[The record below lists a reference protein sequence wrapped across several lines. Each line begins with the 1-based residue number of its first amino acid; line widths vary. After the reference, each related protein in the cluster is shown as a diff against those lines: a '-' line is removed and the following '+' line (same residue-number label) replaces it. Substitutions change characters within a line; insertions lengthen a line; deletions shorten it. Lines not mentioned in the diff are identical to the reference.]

1 MNAIAKQQLRLRHA
15 MAWSPMGG
23 RPARPR
29 RGPWAKSPR
38 QTSGPNDAAHVGD
51 HVTAR
56 FAFGRLT
63 RRTLSGPSS
72 RVYSVFQESKKL
84 RQTAEVNSRP
94 AQGGIQMSI
103 TRRQALASAGAAAV
117 AVGLAKPAIATNDP
131 IRVGYLPAL
140 TGPSSS
146 TGVGIS
152 RGTQLAVQ
160 EINAAGGING
170 RQLELVVRDTQ
181 SDPTKAV
188 NASAE
193 LTNQEQVQVVFG
205 PLNSGESLAVVP
217 LLARSN
223 TLQVHPCWVDSL
235 TDPQKYPMCF
245 RNAPTN
251 QQIGGAANRY
261 VVEVLK
267 RKKVAVIS
275 DTTGYGTA
283 SVNAY
288 VPMLKDKGA
297 DVVYQGNVDAANPD
311 LKPELLRMQSAGAE
325 AIMPWSVNAGFLS
338 RIINTRGDMG
348 WDVPIIGQT
357 TLGSGQT
364 KALLEKPEYWAKV
377 YPNNF
382 RPVCYMPGGKLPDRT
397 GAFLD
402 RLKSAKVD
410 MGDTLLWWIALG
422 YDSPRLIA
430 EAMKAVG
437 PEPDKVLG
445 YLNQLKGFPGVY
457 GDITFTPD
465 QHNGYPDSEVVMVEA
480 NSLKDGAFNLAPGY
494 SA

>member
-1 MNAIAKQQLRLRHA
+1 
-15 MAWSPMGG
+15 
-23 RPARPR
+23 
-29 RGPWAKSPR
+29 
-38 QTSGPNDAAHVGD
+38 
-51 HVTAR
+51 
-56 FAFGRLT
+56 
-63 RRTLSGPSS
+63 
-72 RVYSVFQESKKL
+72 
-84 RQTAEVNSRP
+84 
-94 AQGGIQMSI
+94 MSI

-117 AVGLAKPAIATNDP
+117 AAGLAKPAIAANEP

-235 TDPQKYPMCF
+235 VDTQKYPMCF

-251 QQIGGAANRY
+251 QQIGSAANRY
-261 VVEVLK
+261 VIEVLNH
-267 RKKVAVIS
+267 KKVAVIS

-288 VPMLKDKGA
+288 VPMLKAKGA
-297 DVVYQGNVDAANPD
+297 EVVYQGNVDAANPD

-348 WDVPIIGQT
+348 WDVPIVGQT

-382 RPVCYMPGGKLPDRT
+382 RNVCYAPGGKLPDRT

-402 RLKSAKVD
+402 RLKSAKID

-430 EAMKAVG
+430 EAMKNVG

-457 GDITFTPD
+457 GDISFTPE
-465 QHNGYPDSEVVMVEA
+465 QHNGYPDDEVVMVEA

-494 SA
+494 ST